1 MGPSLFPWRRG
12 GGPGALASLPDLG
25 DVVLAGYKESPFLL
39 VTPPL
44 LQGKS
49 EGVYDHDHTLFQE
62 REDIHDHGD
71 PLFFSRRVRVTMTL
85 SQQVSR
91 LMVMTMPSTPFSRR
105 GEM

>member
-25 DVVLAGYKESPFLL
+25 DVVLVGYKESPFLL
-39 VTPPL
+39 VTLPL

-49 EGVYDHDHTLFQE
+49 EDVYDHDHTLFQE

-71 PLFFSRRVRVTMTL
+71 HPLLLKTVRVTMTISSF
-85 SQQVSR
+85 SQ
-91 LMVMTMPSTPFSRR
+91 MVVGGDHGNHLPSS
-105 GEM
+105 